1 VYSALAVAFVVPG
14 GGAAGL
20 GPPDILFFALFLAA
34 AVRWRLRPGW
44 TWVAMTGM
52 YSLTLVLA
60 NAADANGLPALPF
73 LSAGFLL
80 ANADLLWKRLRPRHV

>member
-1 VYSALAVAFVVPG
+1 
-14 GGAAGL
+14 
-20 GPPDILFFALFLAA
+20 
-34 AVRWRLRPGW
+34 
-44 TWVAMTGM
+44 MNGM

-80 ANADLLWKRLRPRHV
+80 ANADLLWKRLRPRRV